1 MANVVRMYSIKLIE
15 VNGDERG
22 CSRNNIVF
30 NSLEFPLIDKKRS
43 VVSRR

>member
-1 MANVVRMYSIKLIE
+1 MVNVVRMYSIKLIE

-22 CSRNNIVF
+22 YSRSNIVF
-30 NSLEFPLIDKKRS
+30 NSLEFPLIDKKGS